1 MSIVLN
7 EDEEIGSVN
16 KFREMISEYE
26 IALKKSN
33 ENISTLKERIC
44 QLMKE
49 NSLLKT
55 KLKKAKEDIKEELS
69 EKIELLKQLEKINKN
84 HLFVPTVTSSI
95 CQSPCSSCL
104 KVQKE
109 NNEIIQSLTNIVTH
123 LLKHNDK
130 DIAKNIIASSLSS
143 SFSITYEDMT
153 KELLSLID
161 EEQSAMINQFKSE
174 IALRRKIH
182 ERYMTLRGKMR
193 VMVRLRPLLSQ
204 ESSSANKKY
213 LKNTFN
219 IFDNTLS
226 LSLPKKNTKYEFDYI
241 FDHRSEQSDI
251 YDEVKMLIENIFREN
266 NIVIIAYGQT
276 NSGKSYT
283 IDGDSNNEHDG
294 ILIRAIK
301 DLFAVR
307 KAHSKKKISISITI
321 IEVYNDIIYNLLIN
335 EDNIVEIYENTKTKK
350 TSFLNLDL
358 IELNDIEKAK
368 EILEIARN
376 KRKTND
382 NTYNIR
388 SSRSHCVYTLYVSY
402 IDGEKKKN
410 TRVDFVDLSGSE
422 RLAKRDVV
430 DELTKKES
438 LFINKSLSSLNNV
451 LNAIRIKSKHIPY
464 RDSKLTF
471 YLKESITKSVNILL
485 ILQCSPKSEDE
496 SETICTL
503 DFGSRFCNVVGYDS
517 GRERLLTTKH
527 NRSYSTNNT
536 NGNL

>member
-307 KAHSKKKISISITI
+307 KAHNKKKISISITI

>member
-321 IEVYNDIIYNLLIN
+321 IEVYNDIIYNLLLN

-368 EILEIARN
+368 EILQIARN

-402 IDGEKKKN
+402 IDGEKRKN

-430 DELTKKES
+430 DELIKKES

-451 LNAIRIKSKHIPY
+451 LNAIRTKSRHIPY

-517 GRERLLTTKH
+517 GRERMLTTKH

>member
-143 SFSITYEDMT
+143 SSSITYEDMT

>member
-143 SFSITYEDMT
+143 SFSITFEDMT

>member
-321 IEVYNDIIYNLLIN
+321 IEVYNDVIYNLLIN

>member
-226 LSLPKKNTKYEFDYI
+226 LSLPRKNTKYEFDYI

-485 ILQCSPKSEDE
+485 VLQCSPKSEDE

>member
-307 KAHSKKKISISITI
+307 KAHNKKKISISITI

-402 IDGEKKKN
+402 IDGEKRKN
-410 TRVDFVDLSGSE
+410 TRVDCVDLSGSE
-422 RLAKRDVV
+422 RLAKIDVV

>member
-182 ERYMTLRGKMR
+182 ER
-193 VMVRLRPLLSQ
+193 
-204 ESSSANKKY
+204 
-213 LKNTFN
+213 
-219 IFDNTLS
+219 
-226 LSLPKKNTKYEFDYI
+226 
-241 FDHRSEQSDI
+241 
-251 YDEVKMLIENIFREN
+251 
-266 NIVIIAYGQT
+266 
-276 NSGKSYT
+276 
-283 IDGDSNNEHDG
+283 
-294 ILIRAIK
+294 
-301 DLFAVR
+301 
-307 KAHSKKKISISITI
+307 
-321 IEVYNDIIYNLLIN
+321 
-335 EDNIVEIYENTKTKK
+335 
-350 TSFLNLDL
+350 
-358 IELNDIEKAK
+358 
-368 EILEIARN
+368 
-376 KRKTND
+376 
-382 NTYNIR
+382 
-388 SSRSHCVYTLYVSY
+388 
-402 IDGEKKKN
+402 
-410 TRVDFVDLSGSE
+410 
-422 RLAKRDVV
+422 
-430 DELTKKES
+430 
-438 LFINKSLSSLNNV
+438 
-451 LNAIRIKSKHIPY
+451 
-464 RDSKLTF
+464 
-471 YLKESITKSVNILL
+471 
-485 ILQCSPKSEDE
+485 
-496 SETICTL
+496 
-503 DFGSRFCNVVGYDS
+503 
-517 GRERLLTTKH
+517 
-527 NRSYSTNNT
+527 
-536 NGNL
+536 

>member
-321 IEVYNDIIYNLLIN
+321 IEVYNDIINNLLIN

>member
-517 GRERLLTTKH
+517 GRERMLTTKH

>member
-335 EDNIVEIYENTKTKK
+335 EDNIVEIYDKKKKKK

-438 LFINKSLSSLNNV
+438 LFINKS
-451 LNAIRIKSKHIPY
+451 
-464 RDSKLTF
+464 
-471 YLKESITKSVNILL
+471 
-485 ILQCSPKSEDE
+485 
-496 SETICTL
+496 
-503 DFGSRFCNVVGYDS
+503 
-517 GRERLLTTKH
+517 
-527 NRSYSTNNT
+527 
-536 NGNL
+536 

>member
-109 NNEIIQSLTNIVTH
+109 NNQIIQSLTNIVTH

-143 SFSITYEDMT
+143 SFSITFEDMT

>member
-307 KAHSKKKISISITI
+307 KAHSKKKIAISITI

>member
-402 IDGEKKKN
+402 IDGEKRKN

>member
-1 MSIVLN
+1 MSIVFN

>member
-307 KAHSKKKISISITI
+307 KAHNKKKISISITI

-335 EDNIVEIYENTKTKK
+335 TLYKINDGLNPMVMTNILELKYLDYLGVGFSFNNCCKCGKSSNIITIDPDEGGYICKNCYTNEIIYDSKTLKMLRMYYLVNIESISELKIKDDIIKNINYFVNTYYDRYTGLYLKSKK
-350 TSFLNLDL
+350 FLNEL
-358 IELNDIEKAK
+358 IN
-368 EILEIARN
+368 
-376 KRKTND
+376 
-382 NTYNIR
+382 
-388 SSRSHCVYTLYVSY
+388 
-402 IDGEKKKN
+402 
-410 TRVDFVDLSGSE
+410 
-422 RLAKRDVV
+422 
-430 DELTKKES
+430 
-438 LFINKSLSSLNNV
+438 
-451 LNAIRIKSKHIPY
+451 
-464 RDSKLTF
+464 
-471 YLKESITKSVNILL
+471 
-485 ILQCSPKSEDE
+485 Q
-496 SETICTL
+496 
-503 DFGSRFCNVVGYDS
+503 
-517 GRERLLTTKH
+517 
-527 NRSYSTNNT
+527 
-536 NGNL
+536 

>member
-388 SSRSHCVYTLYVSY
+388 SSRSHCVYTLYVNY

>member
-1 MSIVLN
+1 MPIVLN

-49 NSLLKT
+49 NTLLKT

-84 HLFVPTVTSSI
+84 HFFVPTVSSSI
-95 CQSPCSSCL
+95 GQSPCSSCL

-109 NNEIIQSLTNIVTH
+109 NNEIIKSLTNIVTH

-143 SFSITYEDMT
+143 SLSITYEDMT

-161 EEQSAMINQFKSE
+161 EEQSAMVNQFKSE

-193 VMVRLRPLLSQ
+193 VMVRIRPLLSQ
-204 ESSSANKKY
+204 ESSSTNKKY
-213 LKNTFN
+213 LKSTFN

-226 LSLPKKNTKYEFDYI
+226 LSLPKKKTKYEFDYI

-283 IDGDSNNEHDG
+283 IDGDSNNEYDG
-294 ILIRAIK
+294 IFIRAIK

-321 IEVYNDIIYNLLIN
+321 IEVYNDIIYNLLLN

-368 EILEIARN
+368 EILQIARN

-402 IDGEKKKN
+402 IDGEKRKN

-430 DELTKKES
+430 DELIKKES

-451 LNAIRIKSKHIPY
+451 LNAIRTKSRHIPY

-503 DFGSRFCNVVGYDS
+503 DFGSRICNVVGYDS
-517 GRERLLTTKH
+517 GRERMLTTKH

>member
-368 EILEIARN
+368 EILEIART